1 MQPTDRNVCPR
12 FVIKHCGQQRCAST
26 LWSLLRVRAAVQG
39 VEKQNGEGLAPHD
52 LYMTAIED
60 KEDALE
66 LKGLID
72 VEVIKQ
78 TALKLTVKQ

>member
-1 MQPTDRNVCPR
+1 
-12 FVIKHCGQQRCAST
+12 
-26 LWSLLRVRAAVQG
+26 
-39 VEKQNGEGLAPHD
+39 
-52 LYMTAIED
+52 MTAIED
-60 KEDALE
+60 KEGAFE